1 MPQNI
6 NDFNHNDL
14 LSNIDPGINDNRQLG
29 CQYFDS
35 TLFNNTF
42 GNMNNMSIFHCDIR
56 NYLI

>member
-14 LSNIDPGINDNRQLG
+14 LSNIDPGIKDNRQLS

-35 TLFNNTF
+35 TLFNNKF